1 MRRDCFLRALILF
14 LRENPEDLMKKY
26 PDNQKDVCEGEI
38 EQLTIGGQAFDS
50 ASTIIE
56 GPPHHHA
63 LPVGDAPGRRSQAS
77 QNTQA
82 DYRATFGCVLRT
94 GSFEERTLKVTV
106 LGYKVIEEKT
116 KFTVYKILVKRAP
129 DESWHIFRR
138 YTDFSRLHDKLKEMF
153 PSFNFVLPSKRWFN
167 NFSAEFLEERQ
178 LGLQDFLQNLVAQK
192 DVRNSEAVRKFLCLD
207 DPPTAFD
214 DIRDRWRLNGQRVP
228 EKCPAAQ
235 RAPNSQPER
244 TKNGLYRTQEEL
256 NREPRDFL
264 TAQQYKEVER
274 DDLRRPN
281 KSSELGFIRGHGA
294 CWCGSATDSPEKH
307 SSEGAFREPH
317 EIN

>member
-1 MRRDCFLRALILF
+1 MFYQSHSPDVVRRGNVMEYYSNGFCR
-14 LRENPEDLMKKY
+14 
-26 PDNQKDVCEGEI
+26 
-38 EQLTIGGQAFDS
+38 
-50 ASTIIE
+50 
-56 GPPHHHA
+56 
-63 LPVGDAPGRRSQAS
+63 
-77 QNTQA
+77 
-82 DYRATFGCVLRT
+82 

-214 DIRDRWRLNGQRVP
+214 DIRDRWAFSETLGGTNCCYQRDLMDNESLRNVLLHK
-228 EKCPAAQ
+228 ELQ
-235 RAPNSQPER
+235 ISQPER